1 MSSSGGVGKRF
12 ASMVYDKTGSK
23 QADLAPNGGFSS
35 QHAAAAALTAAVS
48 QSPSR
53 ILTSSGATPFL
64 RNGGPAALPGL
75 VSGQQSFS
83 GQEKPLSAAE
93 IELARQQRIERIEIV
108 QRVAGEQNA
117 GSQASS
123 DQPKAVRFDTDR
135 VSINQPRASWG
146 TLDSI
151 NEDMEEQEVHTSNGT
166 GVLRSKAGGIGK
178 RYASIVH
185 ETTGNRSHAVQAAA
199 RHDPS
204 QPLMLEG
211 HEVEWDLG
219 GVTGRGRGP
228 FAWDNRPR
236 ISHSYPPNWAPARF
250 SRSFGSG
257 MYTRHPGKG
266 KPNRHALEHSSSA
279 PNFRDGST
287 MSKSTGFGERK
298 SNTLPSSPTSASSNA
313 MRRSCPDFF
322 SRVPVELI
330 AERPAVSPSSGRR
343 RQSVCFDITT

>member
-1 MSSSGGVGKRF
+1 MATSETSTSEDVNCKLDKVVVRKGIMAKPGFLTSSVGGVGKRY
-12 ASMVYDKTGSK
+12 ASIVRDETGSM
-23 QADLAPNGGFSS
+23 QASI
-35 QHAAAAALTAAVS
+35 AASARHD
-48 QSPSR
+48 PSEP
-53 ILTSSGATPFL
+53 LQEEATPIQARL
-64 RNGGPAALPGL
+64 LPGGSWGKEHGLKSRL
-75 VSGQQSFS
+75 VPIS
-83 GQEKPLSAAE
+83 EDMDE
-93 IELARQQRIERIEIV
+93 
-108 QRVAGEQNA
+108 
-117 GSQASS
+117 QASS
-123 DQPKAVRFDTDR
+123 T
-135 VSINQPRASWG
+135 
-146 TLDSI
+146 
-151 NEDMEEQEVHTSNGT
+151 
-166 GVLRSKAGGIGK
+166 VLRSKIGGIGK

-185 ETTGNRSHAVQAAA
+185 DSTGNRSHAIMASA